1 MIAQAV
7 IWDWDYALDTIPGL
21 LKAFFTATLVLTVLG
36 SLVAASLGL
45 VFALIRWT
53 GIPVLSQ
60 LTWAFIEFI
69 RSTPLVIQLFFLF
82 YALPN
87 FGVLL
92 SPMQAAVV
100 GLGVHYACYYAEVY
114 RAGITAV
121 PAGQWEA
128 SVAIHLPRSRTWRA
142 VILPQAIRNVLP
154 SLGNYVIAMFK
165 ETPFAALITVMELVR
180 RAQQF
185 GAFTGEYLEP
195 LTLAG
200 MIFLAASYGTAVLLR
215 RLERHLETSP
225 TA

>member
-1 MIAQAV
+1 VITQAV
-7 IWDWDYALDTIPGL
+7 IWDWDYALSTVPGL
-21 LKAFFTATLVLTVLG
+21 LVAFFTATLTITIMG
-36 SLVAASLGL
+36 SLLAASLGL

-60 LTWAFIEFI
+60 ATWAFVEFV

-82 YALPN
+82 YALPSM
-87 FGVLL
+87 GVLL
-92 SPMQAAVV
+92 SPMQAAVICF
-100 GLGVHYACYYAEVY
+100 GVHYACYYSEVY
-114 RAGITAV
+114 RAGILAV

-128 SVAIHLPRSRTWRA
+128 STAIHLPRSRTWRA
-142 VILPQAIRNVLP
+142 VVLPQAIRNVLP

-165 ETPFAALITVMELVR
+165 ETPFAALITVTELVR

-195 LTLAG
+195 LTIAG
-200 MIFLAASYGTAVLLR
+200 LIFLTASYTTALGLR

-225 TA
+225 AS

>member
-7 IWDWDYALDTIPGL
+7 IWDWNYALDTVPGL
-21 LKAFFTATLVLTVLG
+21 LKAFFTATLVLTVFG
-36 SLVAASLGL
+36 SLLGASLGL

-53 GIPVLSQ
+53 RIPVLSQ
-60 LTWAFIEFI
+60 VTWAFIEFV

-82 YALPN
+82 YTLPN
-87 FGVLL
+87 LGVLL
-92 SPMQAAVV
+92 SPMQTAVF

-142 VILPQAIRNVLP
+142 VVLPQAIRNVLP

-165 ETPFAALITVMELVR
+165 ETPFAALITVTELVR

-195 LTLAG
+195 LTIAG
-200 MIFLAASYGTAVLLR
+200 MIFLAASYSTAVLLR